1 MCHFFEHECFQRLIV
16 LLRIFL
22 AVPLA
27 EPLFFLRY
35 FTISIIAKE
44 KASFFSF
51 DKAVYLIALPHQNL
65 NAPPLCGKKN
75 S

>member
-16 LLRIFL
+16 PLRISL

-27 EPLFFLRY
+27 EPFFFFLRY

-51 DKAVYLIALPHQNL
+51 DKAVFLI
-65 NAPPLCGKKN
+65 PPPIKI
-75 S
+75 